1 MKYTVLFLLSFSAMA
16 AIPTYDLKIKVQH
29 NNDIITPRVMV
40 KSQEVATT
48 IREIGENEKFVDVVV
63 TEKAAD
69 VLRIKFAIGTI
80 IDGERVIQATPEF
93 LVHEN
98 QTATMTTTNEDE
110 GSVFVS
116 VNAQKIIEEE

>member
-1 MKYTVLFLLSFSAMA
+1 MA